1 MKEPERIMQ
10 PEPVGSRIRIPS
22 VPAFLCTGHG
32 LSDLNQSALSALLPF
47 IMNETALTLA
57 QVSLIVMIS
66 NLAGSLCQPVFGLL
80 ADRKIRPGLLGISI
94 LLACGGI
101 SLMSVSANLIW
112 LCFAGAVSGT
122 GVALFHPQAALL
134 LARFSEKRNKSR
146 LMSWFS
152 LGGKAGFCL
161 GPVLAAACM
170 SLGRQG
176 LLLFLIPAVLYGAVC
191 RRLFSRMKA
200 MNDTTRN
207 PAVKKSGQP
216 DKWLLFTGLCVI
228 IIGRSVIT
236 NAVSSFSSPL
246 LIDQFALSP
255 DSGSLFLSLS
265 YAVGAVSVLVG
276 GSLADRTGEAKLL
289 ICTVIV
295 MSAGLVLTAAS
306 ASLVMTITGLL
317 VLAAGESLYYS
328 PLIVLSQKLLPAH
341 QGLASGISLGLAVSI
356 GALLVPAL
364 GVIADE
370 NSVRFVYVILSV
382 LSGFLSVFML
392 VLFRPL
398 SAAVED
404 PS

>member
-10 PEPVGSRIRIPS
+10 PEPIGSRIRIPS

-191 RRLFSRMKA
+191 RRLFSRMTA

-265 YAVGAVSVLVG
+265 YAVGAVSVLIG
-276 GSLADRTGEAKLL
+276 GSLADRTGEARLL

-306 ASLVMTITGLL
+306 SSLVMTITGLL
-317 VLAAGESLYYS
+317 VLAAGESLCYS

-364 GVIADE
+364 GMIADE

-382 LSGFLSVFML
+382 LSGFLSIFML